1 VHLLGCFPFGVEQLR
16 DCFIA
21 PPGLG
26 QPSDHVNEVQ
36 GAALPGQGSHGTLV
50 RLLNGDEFE
59 SPRVELATTLV
70 VRDSTARLG

>member
-1 VHLLGCFPFGVEQLR
+1 MRGRQCTSSGASLSASSSCATVHS
-16 DCFIA
+16 

-26 QPSDHVNEVQ
+26 QPSGHVNEVQ
-36 GAALPGQGSHGTLV
+36 GAHGTLV

-70 VRDSTARLG
+70 VGDSTARLG

>member
-1 VHLLGCFPFGVEQLR
+1 MHLLGCFPFGFEQLR
-16 DCFIA
+16 DGFIS

-26 QPSDHVNEVQ
+26 QPWGHVNEVQ
-36 GAALPGQGSHGTLV
+36 GAALPGQGAHGTLV

-59 SPRVELATTLV
+59 GPRVELATTLV